1 MSHALI
7 LGGGADQVPLI
18 REAKNFGLNTI
29 VVDKDLECPGRNISN
44 FFIHESNRDVNAILI
59 AIENMG
65 LKDNITSVMVI
76 GSDIPHIAQ
85 KICERLELNYWVSA
99 EGAEIA
105 TNKLK
110 MKNFLHENKILSAPQ
125 QIVCTY
131 EDLLKIFKKI
141 YFGKG
146 DKAATGCWFKGVFL
160 IDYKTLSDDT
170 IFQIYND
177 CLRFCDGQ
185 PPLLETYIEGQ
196 QLSVEAL
203 IVKAEPQI
211 YGYALRNYE
220 MNTAFAPQIIENGG
234 IQPYPGAFDRV
245 KEVGLS

>member
-1 MSHALI
+1 M
-7 LGGGADQVPLI
+7 
-18 REAKNFGLNTI
+18 
-29 VVDKDLECPGRNISN
+29 
-44 FFIHESNRDVNAILI
+44 
-59 AIENMG
+59 
-65 LKDNITSVMVI
+65 
-76 GSDIPHIAQ
+76 
-85 KICERLELNYWVSA
+85 
-99 EGAEIA
+99 
-105 TNKLK
+105 
-110 MKNFLHENKILSAPQ
+110 
-125 QIVCTY
+125 
-131 EDLLKIFKKI
+131 
-141 YFGKG
+141 
-146 DKAATGCWFKGVFL
+146 
-160 IDYKTLSDDT
+160 IDYKTLSDNT

-245 KEVGLS
+245 KEVKSIIRKICIPLGIEDGVIKLDLVIDEESKCVNVIEFALRLSGETFPPI